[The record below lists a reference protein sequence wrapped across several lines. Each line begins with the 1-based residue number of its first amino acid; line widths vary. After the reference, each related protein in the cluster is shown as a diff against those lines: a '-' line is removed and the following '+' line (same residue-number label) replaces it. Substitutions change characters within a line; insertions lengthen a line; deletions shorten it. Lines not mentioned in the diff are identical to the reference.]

1 MRTTVDLP
9 GDLFRRAKT
18 RAAARGESLKTLL
31 TRAVA
36 NEVGQDR
43 DRTPQRRMT
52 LPIFGNP
59 NSQPVPVRALDLEQ
73 ALADEDAVRVGRR
86 RRRR

>member
-9 GDLFRRAKT
+9 GDLFRRAKS

-36 NEVGQDR
+36 NEVGRDR
-43 DRTPQRRMT
+43 DRTVRRMT

-59 NSQPVPVRALDLEQ
+59 KGQPVRVRAADLEQ
-73 ALADEDAVRVGRR
+73 ALADEDAARAGRR
-86 RRRR
+86 RHRR